1 MINSLLGATALALL
15 SSCVIHVHVH
25 EDASDAPPVAV
36 QPAAATIASTS
47 IRGRIVDANG
57 EPVYARVAIVR
68 QSGSVSSWSG
78 QDGQFDLQS
87 FGGEQYVVH
96 ASTPEGLVAIRPVQA
111 GSSDVRLV
119 LQPGAKVKVEYAGA
133 DNVRCALFQGEDRF
147 EDFTL
152 RGGQDWSQVVVPV
165 GAIRV
170 RIYSGDTVH
179 VEREMTVTRD
189 EERSVK
195 FDLSAS

>member
-1 MINSLLGATALALL
+1 MIQSLLGATVLALL
-15 SSCVIHVHVH
+15 SSCTIHVHVH
-25 EDASDAPPVAV
+25 EDAPDGPSVAV

-47 IRGRIVDANG
+47 ISGRVVDANG

-96 ASTPEGLVAIRPVQA
+96 ASTPEGLVAIRAVQA

-119 LQPGAKVKVEYAGA
+119 LQPGAKVKVDYVGA
-133 DNVRCALFQGEDRF
+133 ENVRCALFQGEDRF

-152 RGGQDWSQVVVPV
+152 RGDRDWSQVVVPAGDV
-165 GAIRV
+165 RV
-170 RIYSGDTVH
+170 RIYTGDTVH
-179 VEREMTVTRD
+179 AEREISVALGAEQTV
-189 EERSVK
+189 E
-195 FDLSAS
+195 FDLGAS